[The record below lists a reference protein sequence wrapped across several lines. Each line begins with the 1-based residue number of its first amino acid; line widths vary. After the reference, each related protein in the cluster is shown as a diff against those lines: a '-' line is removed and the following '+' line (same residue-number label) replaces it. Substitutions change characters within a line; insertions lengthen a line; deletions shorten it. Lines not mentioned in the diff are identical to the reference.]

1 MIALLS
7 HLAALPLAERKA
19 ELRVLAGLRGP
30 EFARYVRNRLWARI
44 WGLEA
49 ELRRSRAI
57 HRRRALLRLRNRN
70 AQPAALRP
78 EPLEMNRAELL
89 EDLHTKRPRR
99 REVAQ

>member
-57 HRRRALLRLRNRN
+57 HRRRALLRRRNRN
-70 AQPAALRP
+70 VQRAQPSDMQRTDL
-78 EPLEMNRAELL
+78 LAELQA
-89 EDLHTKRPRR
+89 ECPWPH
-99 REVAQ
+99 EVAQ

>member
-49 ELRRSRAI
+49 ELRRARAI

-70 AQPAALRP
+70 AQRTQ
-78 EPLEMNRAELL
+78 PLDMQRTDLLAELQA
-89 EDLHTKRPRR
+89 ECPWP
-99 REVAQ
+99 REVVQ